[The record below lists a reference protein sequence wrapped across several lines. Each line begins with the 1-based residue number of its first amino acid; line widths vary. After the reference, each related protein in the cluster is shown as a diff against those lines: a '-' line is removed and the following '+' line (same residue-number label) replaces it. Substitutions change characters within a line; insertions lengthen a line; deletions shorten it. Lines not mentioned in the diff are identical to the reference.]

1 MWWLSFGYADRNVRK
16 VVVRFGGRDLYGWEI
31 QILCYGNRFVS
42 EFMVGQLRVLYHFIS
57 RDQKHTTHSERRTA
71 IYREVLAL
79 RGYKLKCLWVLS
91 LLQPYESV
99 HSFDVDC
106 FSLGVSLFENECR
119 LRQEVVNAVETQ
131 YGKPFGTFSVSEI
144 EWVFQFI
151 SVTKV

>member
-1 MWWLSFGYADRNVRK
+1 M
-16 VVVRFGGRDLYGWEI
+16 GGRSRSSAMVTVSCRNSWSVNLESYTTLLAEI
-31 QILCYGNRFVS
+31 KNIPPTASVIPQYTEKFWPS
-42 EFMVGQLRVLYHFIS
+42 E
-57 RDQKHTTHSERRTA
+57 
-71 IYREVLAL
+71 
-79 RGYKLKCLWVLS
+79 LKCLWVLS

-131 YGKPFGTFSVSEI
+131 YGKPFDTFPVSEI